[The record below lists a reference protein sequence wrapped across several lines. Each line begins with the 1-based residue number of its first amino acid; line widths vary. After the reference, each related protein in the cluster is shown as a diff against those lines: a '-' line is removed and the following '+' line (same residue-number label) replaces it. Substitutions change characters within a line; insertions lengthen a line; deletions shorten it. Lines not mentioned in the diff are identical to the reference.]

1 MSVKFLLGRELKD
14 DYSMINRYKYVT
26 KKISHDA
33 SETSSGL
40 HMQIRKKK
48 KKKESLREHFLRHN
62 YVFLCFKMYIIHNDE
77 IGDCYSYT
85 LFLVLS
91 LAFVRF

>member
-1 MSVKFLLGRELKD
+1 
-14 DYSMINRYKYVT
+14 MINQYKYVT
-26 KKISHDA
+26 KKNFPRR
-33 SETSSGL
+33 SETLSGL
-40 HMQIRKKK
+40 HMRIRKKK
-48 KKKESLREHFLRHN
+48 RKKESLREHFLRHN

-91 LAFVRF
+91 FARFRSILINFTV